1 MITHNLF
8 VGLGIGNTPI
18 TKEILTTP
26 LECIWGRP
34 FPVNGQGVFIFN
46 TEDTSTMFLS
56 VEDANGKN
64 SLGLYIDQ
72 DKAYFI
78 KYDQNCQILETS
90 KSGGGLEKGIV
101 AYWYSYDRDNLVL
114 KYGKGYI
121 MEETTILIHDFLK
134 GVNPKDQDKV
144 RKDMY
149 PYFNPEQK
157 KYVRKYDNFVPMSG
171 MYFKNSGI

>member
-1 MITHNLF
+1 MF
-8 VGLGIGNTPI
+8 FAGLGTGNTQI
-18 TKEILTTP
+18 TKQIRNTT
-26 LECIWGRP
+26 LACIWGRP

-46 TEDTSTMFLS
+46 TEDKSPIFLS
-56 VEDANGKN
+56 VENANGDN

-78 KYDQNCQILETS
+78 KYADPDWQILETS
-90 KSGGGLEKGIV
+90 KSGVGLEKGMV

-121 MEETTILIHDFLK
+121 MEETTALIHDFLK
-134 GVNPKDQDKV
+134 GVKPEDKDKV

-149 PYFNPEQK
+149 PFFNPEEK
-157 KYVRKYDNFVPMSG
+157 KYVRKYDKLGPLSG
-171 MYFKNSGI
+171 MYCK